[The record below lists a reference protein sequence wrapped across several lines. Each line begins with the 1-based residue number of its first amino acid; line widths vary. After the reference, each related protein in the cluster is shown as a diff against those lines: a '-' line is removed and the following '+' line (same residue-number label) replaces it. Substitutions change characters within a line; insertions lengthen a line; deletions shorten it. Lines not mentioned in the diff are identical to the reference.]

1 LDDGLALSLIIGN
14 KSDIRD
20 SYEFLSR
27 LDSVEGNFAQSL
39 EHYKMYTIYKD
50 SLFNEEGNNQLAKLK
65 IQYKTEKKDQEIEL
79 LNKDNELQK
88 EQLEK
93 QLLIRNGLIGGTIFL
108 IILGLLVLRSIQLRR
123 KLEKQKTIV
132 QERNRISADLHD
144 DFGSNL
150 SEIFLL
156 SDIVTRETK
165 TVEANNAA
173 IKIADNSR
181 HLLEGLGEII
191 WALNSNNDYLESMVS
206 YIRRY
211 AAEYFENST
220 VILKINTPVNL
231 PRTQISAEHRRN
243 IFYAVKEAFHNIIK
257 HAKATEA
264 EMKIKL
270 DKEVL
275 SIIIKDNGTG
285 MPKGEPSRFGNG
297 IINMQSRMKS
307 INGEFSIQ
315 NHKGTKVTLKLPVG

>member
-1 LDDGLALSLIIGN
+1 
-14 KSDIRD
+14 
-20 SYEFLSR
+20 
-27 LDSVEGNFAQSL
+27 
-39 EHYKMYTIYKD
+39 MYTLYKD
-50 SLFNEEGNNQLAKLK
+50 SLLNEESNNQISRLK
-65 IQYKTEKKDQEIEL
+65 IQYETEKKDQEIVL

-88 EQLEK
+88 QQLEK
-93 QLLIRNGLIGGTIFL
+93 QLLIRNGMIAGTMFL

-123 KLEKQKTIV
+123 KLEKQKAIV

-144 DFGSNL
+144 DFGSSL

-156 SDIVTRETK
+156 SDIVMRETK
-165 TVEANNAA
+165 TTQAKNAA
-173 IKIADNSR
+173 MKIADNSR
-181 HLLEGLGEII
+181 HLLEGIGEII
-191 WALNSNNDYLESMVS
+191 WALNSNNDYLESMVA

-243 IFYAVKEAFHNIIK
+243 IFYAVKEALHNIIK
-257 HAKATEA
+257 HAQATEA

-275 SIIIKDNGTG
+275 SIIIKDNGRG
-285 MPKGEPSRFGNG
+285 MPKGELNRFGNG
-297 IINMQSRMKS
+297 MINMQSRMTS
-307 INGEFSIQ
+307 IKGEFSIQ